1 MPPLEAALSAY
12 LSDRPWQRLLRDED
26 LVLSDQDVAAD

>member
-12 LSDRPWQRLLRDED
+12 LSERPWLRLLPDDD
-26 LVLSDQDVAAD
+26 LVMSGQDAVLD